1 MQKINKRNIP
11 VSNEK
16 AAKSKQKMIDSL
28 ITLNTK
34 FEINNKKFSFPNK
47 NLQNFFRLLT
57 LPNIFFNNLYL
68 IVYGSK

>member
-28 ITLNTK
+28 ITLNTE
-34 FEINNKKFSFPNK
+34 FEINNKKFSFPK
-47 NLQNFFRLLT
+47 QKFAKFFSTSYTAKYIL
-57 LPNIFFNNLYL
+57 
-68 IVYGSK
+68 